1 MTTRNDK
8 GFTLIEVMVTLV
20 ILIVVLTAV
29 SGLFSLVLGQ
39 YKQQTKIAETGMER
53 TIGLE
58 ILRQDIAHAGHGLPW
73 NNLSAAAY
81 AEAASGTFNDLPPS
95 APRAILG
102 SENTG
107 PGGSDRLIVKAASVG
122 TDPLCR
128 KWTLLDST
136 GATRAWTPA
145 SENPVA
151 GNRVIVLEP
160 GATEDTRRSL
170 VVVGASYNVDVAAV
184 GGFAPLNPGETRIVY
199 GIDGGASLRMPYNR
213 AEYYIDTT
221 SVPQTCAPGTGVLV
235 KALVSHANGALM
247 TPLPLLDCVADFQV
261 RYALD
266 TDGDGDVDINT
277 AEVDTITVPP
287 YDAKMIRERVKE
299 VRVFV
304 LAHEGQ
310 RDRSYNH
317 PTGSIAVAG
326 NVNTVDR
333 QFRWRTY
340 EMVVKPVNLGE

>member
-1 MTTRNDK
+1 MKKRDDK

-53 TIGLE
+53 MIGLE
-58 ILRQDIAHAGHGLPW
+58 ILRQDVAHAGHGLPW
-73 NNLSAAAY
+73 NGLSAAAY
-81 AEAASGTFNDLPPS
+81 PEAASTTYNDPPPN
-95 APRAILG
+95 APRAILSG
-102 SENTG
+102 NNTG
-107 PGGSDRLIVKAASVG
+107 FGGSDRLIVKAASVG

-160 GATEDTRRSL
+160 GATEDSRRSL
-170 VVVGASYNVDVAAV
+170 VVVGANYSVDFAAV
-184 GGFAPLNPGETRIVY
+184 GGFAPLTPGDTRVVY
-199 GIDGGASLRMPYNR
+199 GIDGGGALRMPYNR

-221 SVPQTCAPGTGVLV
+221 DVPETCAPNTGVLS
-235 KALVSHANGALM
+235 KSLVSHASGTLT

-261 RYALD
+261 EFRLD
-266 TDGDGDVDINT
+266 GNGDGAIDGTSDDIT
-277 AEVDTITVPP
+277 GPS
-287 YDAKMIRERVKE
+287 YDARAIRAQVKE
-299 VRVFV
+299 VRILI

-310 RDRSYNH
+310 RDRSYDH
-317 PTGSIAVAG
+317 PAGSITVAG
-326 NVNTVDR
+326 HVNTVDR